1 MSSDKSFEERLKIWA
16 DKHSITPQKV
26 DEVLKRWS
34 LDSAADFFA
43 DCDPSSIDVID
54 ESDGDVQEDK

>member
-26 DEVLKRWS
+26 DEVSKRWS